1 MKIVKKVQVL
11 MLTALLILTGS
22 HGVVLAART
31 PKVRGQNKNSWC
43 WATSAKIVGEHNG
56 GSWISTTPIVL
67 DYTDGLHY
75 YKGVPYFGVNSNG
88 RYTADGPQRAIVKYI
103 KGNDKNN
110 GGSDSD
116 KETALSYAASS
127 SVTTGT
133 FGNYGSPLSQSE
145 INTIKNDLNSG
156 RYVIGNMVAG
166 GSGHSVAILQYD
178 STNDKYRIQDP
189 WDLTDQYYSSYQIF
203 TTAGFPIFNINTTG
217 RIEWVQYCR

>member
-1 MKIVKKVQVL
+1 

-31 PKVRGQNKNSWC
+31 PKARGQNKSSWC

-56 GSWISTTPIVL
+56 GSWISTTPIAL

-75 YKGVPYFGVNSNG
+75 FNGVPYFGVDSNG

-116 KETALSYAASS
+116 KETALSYAASA

-145 INTIKNDLNSG
+145 INTIKNDLNNG
-156 RYVIGNMVAG
+156 RYVIGNMYVNG
-166 GSGHSVAILQYD
+166 NGHSVAILNYRSSD
-178 STNDKYRIQDP
+178 NTFRIQYP
-189 WDLTDQYYSSYQIF
+189 WDLTDLYYYSDQLFSY
-203 TTAGFPIFNINTTG
+203 AGFPIFDHYG
-217 RIEWVQYCR
+217 RIEWIQYCR